1 MNSFKRVRTFQIELE
16 FESVG
21 FEERG
26 KPEYPNK
33 NLSEQ
38 WREATTNS
46 THVWLRRRDLNRG
59 HIGGRRELSP
69 LLHPCSS
76 TRGNQLWLRQISAVF
91 SGHLTLS
98 YFQKGTD
105 FDTNRYTRIALVEY
119 CNQHVKSHKDSYN
132 VERTKQGHPCF
143 PYGTVT

>member
-1 MNSFKRVRTFQIELE
+1 MNLFKCVRAFQIELE
-16 FESVG
+16 FANVG

-26 KPEYPNK
+26 KPEYPDK

-38 WREATTNS
+38 WREPTTNS
-46 THVWLRRRDLNRG
+46 THVWLRRLDLNPG
-59 HIGGRRELSP
+59 HIGGRGVFSP
-69 LLHPCSS
+69 LHHPCSS
-76 TRGNQLWLRQISAVF
+76 TQGNQFWLREISAVF
-91 SGHLTLS
+91 SGHLNLS

-119 CNQHVKSHKDSYN
+119 CNQHVKSHKDSHN

-143 PYGTVT
+143 PYSTVT